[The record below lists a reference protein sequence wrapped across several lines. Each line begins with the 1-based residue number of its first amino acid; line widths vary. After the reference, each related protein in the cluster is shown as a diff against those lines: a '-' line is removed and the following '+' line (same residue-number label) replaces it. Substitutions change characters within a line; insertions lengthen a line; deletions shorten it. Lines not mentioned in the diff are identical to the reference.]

1 MRRHDHKPGARN
13 GILTSVI
20 ATSVVIAASI
30 VAATP
35 RTGVSSPHAVSSLGA
50 GVPLIPR
57 LADSAELAS
66 APRKLALIVAVSR
79 QGTPPPGTRANS
91 TLEGAANAA
100 DLMRAALQYHKF
112 DSIAVIQDEDATR
125 DGILEA
131 LEAHLI
137 NPARAGDVTLFYYA
151 GHGGQI
157 ADDDGDEERED
168 RMDEVLVPYGAPD
181 PRTESTSDMGQY
193 YIRDDELGTLLDRL
207 LARVGPTGQ
216 VVAFLD
222 ACHSGTGT
230 RGLPASA
237 GSLPQ
242 GAASNSYVGSGYHEP
257 RNQTDGV
264 DQTTGETGFITLS
277 AGRQFDEVI
286 EIWHTDGRLVSP
298 LAHALDWA
306 LPKLGPGSSFRDLHD
321 LVTEAAHAKN
331 WHHPPQIEGPATQ
344 VVFNALGTHY
354 QPWVP
359 VDSIMDSLTLR
370 VSGGELHGLRENSTV
385 ELHSPGSPPTLA
397 PESLWAHGIV
407 TSASAL
413 SATIR
418 LESPPPT
425 NTPTL
430 DGRVYLTRADF
441 GHLKTRVEIH
451 EAVDRRIAELLSE
464 TLSQS
469 NVVSI
474 VPQGGTLA
482 VRQQAQDLWL
492 HTLPDSVLVGQPVS
506 AASDTAAHR
515 LANDITAYSRFAYL
529 RGLQFHDPNVN
540 VSLRL
545 LPASG
550 DFSDEHCHLTADT
563 VNVGPGVWPA
573 SQGADWELLY
583 SHYSPP
589 SDERFFLVEITN
601 MTDRAVYV
609 AAMEY
614 LPDGE
619 VILQYPSSAMAPSA
633 ARLGPNADPFRWC
646 FRLNPVVR
654 GLTVFKLFAT
664 DAAVDFRP
672 YLGAATAR
680 DALRARGNR
689 EPQATNVAAILMEM
703 FDDGSGVINQ
713 LRTRSRGWR
722 RPTRIS
728 TSSVSLRIVP
738 D

>member
-112 DSIAVIQDEDATR
+112 DSIAVIQDEDATK

-230 RGLPASA
+230 RGLPASG

-242 GAASNSYVGSGYHEP
+242 GAVSNSYVGSGYHEP
-257 RNQTDGV
+257 RNQTDGIDRGV
-264 DQTTGETGFITLS
+264 GETGFITMS
-277 AGRQFDEVI
+277 AGRQFDIVI
-286 EIWHTDGRLVSP
+286 ETEHTDGRLVSP

-306 LPKLGPGSSFRDLHD
+306 LPKLGPRSSFRDLHD
-321 LVTEAAHAKN
+321 LVTEIAHAEN
-331 WHHPPQIEGPATQ
+331 WHHPPQVEGPATQ
-344 VVFNALGTHY
+344 VVFKALGTHY
-354 QPWVP
+354 QPWVR
-359 VDSIMDSLTLR
+359 VDSIVDSLTLSL
-370 VSGGELHGLRENSTV
+370 SGGELHGLRTNSV
-385 ELHSPGSPPTLA
+385 IELHAPGTAGPPRSETF
-397 PESLWAHGIV
+397 WARGTVI
-407 TSASAL
+407 SASAL
-413 SATIR
+413 GSRIR
-418 LESPPPT
+418 LDTHVPDVAMER
-425 NTPTL
+425 
-430 DGRVYLTRADF
+430 GRVYVTHEDLGDMSTKFA
-441 GHLKTRVEIH
+441 IH
-451 EAVDRRIAELLSE
+451 EDVDSGIAARLRR
-464 TLSQS
+464 TLSQHDNVIDFDPDAPDVVVQQRGTTFQLQTAIQGTPIGPSIATASAGAAVELS
-469 NVVSI
+469 NI
-474 VPQGGTLA
+474 LLGYA
-482 VRQQAQDLWL
+482 R
-492 HTLPDSVLVGQPVS
+492 
-506 AASDTAAHR
+506 
-515 LANDITAYSRFAYL
+515 YAYL
-529 RGLQFHDPNVN
+529 RRLHFTDNTLA

-545 LPASG
+545 IPAIRHERLGCRPDTTNVSSAIRKTDRQGLEWEVQYNQLADPIFMLQVRHEGTRRAYLAIIDFLPQ
-550 DFSDEHCHLTADT
+550 
-563 VNVGPGVWPA
+563 GVA
-573 SQGADWELLY
+573 KLLY
-583 SHYSPP
+583 PTATMSPTSARLDP
-589 SDERFFLVEITN
+589 GDERSFCYT
-601 MTDRAVYV
+601 
-609 AAMEY
+609 
-614 LPDGE
+614 
-619 VILQYPSSAMAPSA
+619 MAP
-633 ARLGPNADPFRWC
+633 LEGDPPRV
-646 FRLNPVVR
+646 P
-654 GLTVFKLFAT
+654 GLEVLKLFAT
-664 DAAVDFRP
+664 NEALDFRP
-672 YLGAATAR
+672 YVTAAA
-680 DALRARGNR
+680 ALRSRGG
-689 EPQATNVAAILMEM
+689 ATRGSSRDSSTYLGGILNQM
-703 FDDGSGVINQ
+703 FGILPSERDQS
-713 LRTRSRGWR
+713 RMRGWR
-722 RPTRIS
+722 RPTKINV
-728 TSSVSLRIVP
+728 SSVRLRV
-738 D
+738 DL